1 MHYATVTCDDN
12 TRICLAWKHHVK
24 LLLLKLSIRQPGCS
38 SVLII
43 CFLFF
48 YLCTPIL
55 IFFYF
60 LQSDWLQE
68 RAAFYDILTVVQKNI
83 FSDKQRSKD
92 NFQTQNTTRKI
103 EKSAL
108 LILNIV
114 RYSEFTSMGIVP
126 SPKCTFLG
134 PKCEKTQI

>member
-1 MHYATVTCDDN
+1 MFVETPRKVITIKAFDPSARMFISAN
-12 TRICLAWKHHVK
+12 NM
-24 LLLLKLSIRQPGCS
+24 
-38 SVLII
+38 
-43 CFLFF
+43 FLFF
-48 YLCTPIL
+48 LFVHAYID
-55 IFFYF
+55 IR
-60 LQSDWLQE
+60 QSDWLQE
-68 RAAFYDILTVVQKNI
+68 RAAFYNILTVVQKNI

-92 NFQTQNTTRKI
+92 NFQTQNMTRKI

-134 PKCEKTQI
+134 PKCEKNKYKHRNNTAGQCYIF